1 MLDPLPLLPSHH
13 RTWETAARSDLA
25 RWGFSDIRFGS
36 GGGIE
41 FFVADAP
48 EKVWVLFR
56 GTDGGIDWKTN
67 LNTEFVSIKG
77 LGQVHRGFW
86 DAWVAAQPGVDGYI
100 NDFRQGG
107 SKGVIYA
114 G

>member
-1 MLDPLPLLPSHH
+1 MLNSLHLPSHH
-13 RTWETAARSDLA
+13 RSWETAARRSLA
-25 RWGFSDIRFGS
+25 IWRFSDIRFGAN
-36 GGGIE
+36 GGIE

-48 EKVWVLFR
+48 DSVWVVFR
-56 GTDGGIDWKTN
+56 GSDTDVDWKTN
-67 LNTEFVSIKG
+67 LNTEFVTVTG

-86 DAWVAAQPGVDGYI
+86 EAFKAVRPMVSGYV
-100 NDFRQGG
+100 NDFASSS